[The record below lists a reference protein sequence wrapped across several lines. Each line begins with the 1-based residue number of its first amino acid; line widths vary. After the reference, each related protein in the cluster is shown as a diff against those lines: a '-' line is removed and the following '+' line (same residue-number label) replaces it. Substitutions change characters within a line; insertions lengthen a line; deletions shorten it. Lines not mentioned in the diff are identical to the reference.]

1 MFRKTLMVLAGN
13 AAIVVS
19 PPALAA
25 PGGGNGGGGPHGGG
39 SAMGAAAGVNTSSM
53 GPAQAGPNASFNGPM
68 TTTAPTITNDR
79 TNAGT
84 GIQAN
89 ANVGSQAVVHSQGPL
104 HASPNGI
111 AHASSNSV
119 LARGAV
125 TSTTLPGLTNGL
137 TVHNSTGTSIGTV
150 SQVITGSDGA
160 IRAVVVT
167 SPTGQSFRLAP
178 TTLSIS
184 GGVVTTTSTTVG
196 G

>member
-1 MFRKTLMVLAGN
+1 MFRKSLMALAGST
-13 AAIVVS
+13 AIVVS
-19 PPALAA
+19 GPALAA

-39 SAMGAAAGVNTSSM
+39 MGANAGMNTGSM
-53 GPAQAGPNASFNGPM
+53 GPAQASPNASFDRPM
-68 TTTAPTITNDR
+68 TTTAPTTTTNTSTTVTGVQ
-79 TNAGT
+79 TNV
-84 GIQAN
+84 N
-89 ANVGSQAVVHSQGPL
+89 AGSQAVVHSQGPL

-111 AHASSNSV
+111 AHASPNSV

-125 TSTTLPGLTNGL
+125 TSTTLPGLTSGL
-137 TVHNSTGTSIGTV
+137 TVQNSSGTSIGTV
-150 SQVITGSDGA
+150 SQVITGSDGS

-167 SPTGQSFRLAP
+167 SPTGQTFRIAP